1 MSSVHLRGTS
11 TETVPNTN
19 ASGGSVVADLNGL
32 AVKVKPPKVASFT
45 SPLGSD
51 PWLGIRR
58 EESFIS
64 QVSSVQGRVGTQTQ
78 QGRSTQ
84 QFCAR
89 CSTGHQSSYFHPKP
103 PLSSPF
109 CVQSDSLP
117 PARPSG
123 DALSPSQFIVFR
135 SGFLNP
141 EQHAQKIHVLPP
153 VFSSVQGSSC

>member
-32 AVKVKPPKVASFT
+32 AVKVKPSKVASFT
-45 SPLGSD
+45 
-51 PWLGIRR
+51 
-58 EESFIS
+58 
-64 QVSSVQGRVGTQTQ
+64 
-78 QGRSTQ
+78 RSTAGYQ
-84 QFCAR
+84 KRRVVHLPSLLSAGQGGRRDPAGMQHPALLCLLLHWSPVLSIPPQTPNVFPLL
-89 CSTGHQSSYFHPKP
+89 CSVRF
-103 PLSSPF
+103 PL
-109 CVQSDSLP
+109 LP
-117 PARPSG
+117 GLWAMP
-123 DALSPSQFIVFR
+123 SPSQFIVFR